1 MAGVLLI
8 DGVPHC
14 ERTPEYLR
22 NITRPAQLSV
32 GPLSPATTEAERLV
46 HARKVAEIERFDE
59 RRRYASVRNQGAP
72 KSAKD
77 SARAQFICAG
87 RSDKLQCGLC
97 PLAADYPAGLPVVEN
112 PPTGP
117 YAPRFCSQA
126 TTVVAGAALIKLAQR
141 DYWGSPEWQASYGR
155 RAHVESIFGNLRN
168 PSTQNIR
175 RGFCRVMGL
184 IKTTLMLAFEVM
196 AANLRLV
203 REWAK
208 RTGENSDPLHE
219 PFPEDFGFEEIDA
232 EGNVWSVVTDDH
244 SPPGS

>member
-1 MAGVLLI
+1 MVV
-8 DGVPHC
+8 DSP
-14 ERTPEYLR
+14 
-22 NITRPAQLSV
+22 S
-32 GPLSPATTEAERLV
+32 GP
-46 HARKVAEIERFDE
+46 
-59 RRRYASVRNQGAP
+59 N
-72 KSAKD
+72 
-77 SARAQFICAG
+77 
-87 RSDKLQCGLC
+87 
-97 PLAADYPAGLPVVEN
+97 
-112 PPTGP
+112 
-117 YAPRFCSQA
+117 APRSCSQA
-126 TTVVAGAALIKLAQR
+126 TTVVAGAALVKLAQR

-208 RTGENSDPLHE
+208 RMGENSDPLHE

-232 EGNVWSVVTDDH
+232 EGNVWSVATDDPT
-244 SPPGS
+244 PPGS

>member
-1 MAGVLLI
+1 MGVRPPRQTSQSGCGPGLPKRGGRSSVARTPWNERGAGWH
-8 DGVPHC
+8 PHC
-14 ERTPEYLR
+14 D
-22 NITRPAQLSV
+22 
-32 GPLSPATTEAERLV
+32 G
-46 HARKVAEIERFDE
+46 
-59 RRRYASVRNQGAP
+59 
-72 KSAKD
+72 
-77 SARAQFICAG
+77 
-87 RSDKLQCGLC
+87 C
-97 PLAADYPAGLPVVEN
+97 PLAADYPEGLPVVVD
-112 PPTGP
+112 PPSGP
-117 YAPRFCSQA
+117 NTPRSCSQA

-219 PFPEDFGFEEIDA
+219 PFPEDHGFEEIDA
-232 EGNVWSVVTDDH
+232 EGNVRVASPDDL